1 MRKERADDHHS
12 SPLGSTTPHIPP
24 PITGGTFHYCPWR
37 ERIKGGVV
45 SCGVRKWGWATGTR
59 FRTLAAYRRHWRK
72 CHTPAAVA
80 LAHADPVFG
89 GATADT
95 TPHQLIVMANQLQPE
110 HLPPGVDLGVIR
122 QRVTAVTRH
131 AHRSGRPRP

>member
-1 MRKERADDHHS
+1 MRGKSPADHHS

-24 PITGGTFHYCPWR
+24 PITGGTFHYCPYEMPDLHGLPTR
-37 ERIKGGVV
+37 P
-45 SCGVRKWGWATGTR
+45 GWATGTR

-72 CHTPAAVA
+72 CHSRAAVA
-80 LAHADPVFG
+80 LAYADPVFG

-95 TPHQLIVMANQLQPE
+95 TAHELIVMANQLQPE

-122 QRVTAVTRH
+122 QRVTAITRH